1 MRFMP
6 RPALQSTQLNNP
18 NTVEKMIDLHC
29 HLLPGIDDGPD
40 TLEESLELCRIAVAD
55 GITLAIVTPHIH
67 PGRWENTR
75 TSIAAACNDLQR
87 TLEQHDIPLRLGFAG
102 EVRLTDRIM
111 QQVADDDIP
120 FYGSVDG
127 YKIMLLEFPHSHL
140 IPGGE
145 TLARWLLEQGIRP
158 LIAHPERNKQIMK
171 DAAQLRPFID
181 AGCWLQVTAGSVT
194 GHFGERSRTIA
205 HQLLQSDM
213 VTVLASDGHN
223 GKVRPPVLRQTFD
236 YIASHYGE
244 QKAQRLML
252 DTPAAIVQSNMGN
265 CDRTFDRHG

>member
-1 MRFMP
+1 
-6 RPALQSTQLNNP
+6 
-18 NTVEKMIDLHC
+18 MIDLHC

-40 TLEESLELCRIAVAD
+40 TLEQSLELCRIAVAD
-55 GITLAIVTPHIH
+55 GITRAIVTPHIH

-75 TSIAAACNDLQR
+75 TSIAQACSSLQR
-87 TLEQHDIPLRLGFAG
+87 TLEQHGIPLRLGFAG
-102 EVRLTDRIM
+102 EVRLTDRLM

-120 FYGSVDG
+120 FYGVVNG
-127 YKIMLLEFPHSHL
+127 YQVMLLEFPHSHL

-145 TLARWLLEQGIRP
+145 MLAQWLLDQGIRP

-171 DAAQLRPFID
+171 NTSQLQPFID

-194 GHFGERSRTIA
+194 GHFGEKSRIIA

-223 GKVRPPVLRQTFD
+223 ARVRPPVLRQAFE
-236 YIASHYGE
+236 YIVREYGE
-244 QKAQRLML
+244 KRAQRLML
-252 DTPAAIVQSNMGN
+252 DTPALIIQS
-265 CDRTFDRHG
+265 